1 MSSMNPEAVAAAIKE
16 RKTLK
21 VLGDADNRVAFTD
34 EIEQRNWP
42 LVLESLQVA
51 GWAPFHYARGEDN
64 LAEPW
69 RAYTLRHKDS
79 QKLADNLFEW
89 FPELDPANKLTRMM
103 YACGALI
110 LVTWLPQFAQVAEPK
125 PEQIS
130 VDQEHLAASSAMVQN
145 LLLMLTAH
153 DMGSYW
159 SSGGKLGSKIVFEKI
174 GISSDEQLLAAVF
187 VEYPETQGETK
198 PRLPGKH
205 RDKRSNQWIQEL
217 SVGG

>member
-21 VLGDADNRVAFTD
+21 VLGDADTRVKFTD
-34 EIEQRNWP
+34 DIEQRNRP
-42 LVLESLQVA
+42 LILESLQVA
-51 GWAPFHYARGEDN
+51 GWAPFHFARGKDD

-69 RAYTLRHKDS
+69 RAHVLWHQDS
-79 QKLADNLFEW
+79 QKLADNMFEW

-110 LVTWLPQFAQVAEPK
+110 LVTWLPQFAQVSDPK
-125 PEQIS
+125 PEQIII
-130 VDQEHLAASSAMVQN
+130 DKEHLAASSAMVQN

-153 DMGSYW
+153 EMGSYW
-159 SSGGKLGSKIVFEKI
+159 SSGGKLGSDVVFDKI
-174 GISSDEQLLAAVF
+174 GISRQEQLLAAVF
-187 VEYPETQGETK
+187 VEYPETQDETK

-205 RDKRSNQWIQEL
+205 RNSRSTMWIREL
-217 SVGG
+217 SVQ